1 MPLEI
6 SAWRIDQD
14 RVQPVTFAAL
24 DFESRLQN
32 ILATDI
38 AIADPN
44 LMVIGR
50 EVKTAFDKR
59 IDLLAMNRDGQLVVL
74 ELKRDKTPRDVVA
87 QVLDYGSWIKTLDD
101 DDIASVFEQYQKKY
115 LPQMPSRSI
124 DQAFCERFDVK
135 EMPDEL
141 NESHELVI
149 VASSLDP
156 STERIVTYLADT
168 YEVRINA
175 VFFHCFKDGER
186 EYLSRVWLRPP
197 GFAEMLAGT
206 TGTVSKPGKK
216 GEWNG
221 EYYASY
227 GLCPHRAWEDA
238 VKYGY
243 ISAGGGA
250 WYVNTLS
257 NLSPGDRVWVRA
269 PGIGYLGVGIVRS
282 KSVPIEAFEAK
293 NDKGVLMPFLDLP
306 TKGKGFH
313 LDEDKKEYMVGIDW
327 IKTVPLD
334 DAIKEKGFF
343 GNQNTVAAPK
353 AAKWDHTIQ
362 RLKQRFDVE

>member
-14 RVQPVTFAAL
+14 RVEPVSFGAL
-24 DFESRLQN
+24 DFESRLQK
-32 ILATDI
+32 ILATDIAI

-50 EVKTAFDKR
+50 EVRTVFEKK
-59 IDLLAMNRDGQLVVL
+59 IDLLAMNRDGHLVVL
-74 ELKRDKTPRDVVA
+74 ELKRGKTPRDIVA
-87 QVLDYGSWIKTLDD
+87 QVLDYGSWIVTLDD
-101 DDIASVFEQYQKKY
+101 DDIASIFEEYQKKY
-115 LPQMPSRSI
+115 VTGTPARSI
-124 DQAFCERFDVK
+124 DQAFCERFGVK

-197 GFAEMLAGT
+197 GFTEMPAGAA
-206 TGTVSKPGKK
+206 SKPGKK

-221 EYYASY
+221 EYYASF
-227 GLCPHRAWEDA
+227 GLCPHREWDDA

-243 ISAGGGA
+243 ISAGGGP
-250 WYVNTLS
+250 WYINTLS

-269 PGIGYLGVGIVRS
+269 PGIGYLGVGTVRS
-282 KSVPIEAFEAK
+282 ESVPIDEFEAE
-293 NDKGVLMPFLDLP
+293 NEKGVLTPFLDLP

-313 LDEDKKEYMVGIDW
+313 LDEGKKEHMVGIDW
-327 IKTVPLD
+327 IKTVPVI
-334 DAIKEKGFF
+334 DAIKKKGFF

-362 RLKQRFDVE
+362 RLKQRFGVE